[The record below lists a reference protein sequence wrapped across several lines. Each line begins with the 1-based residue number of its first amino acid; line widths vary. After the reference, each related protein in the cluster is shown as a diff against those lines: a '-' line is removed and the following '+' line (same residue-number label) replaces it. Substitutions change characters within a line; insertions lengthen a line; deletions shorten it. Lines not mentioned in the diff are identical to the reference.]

1 MVSNITKVISLS
13 VFMLLCLSILAPS
26 EGKAV
31 SEGDSIFE
39 NLGPKVEYVN
49 VIKGKMVS
57 SQGTNYYVSLLQGE
71 PAKLAVIDYNTKKV
85 IDLRELE
92 GAKAAWSIE
101 STPTGIVY
109 IGTTP
114 NEHVYKYDINTR
126 ELVDLGK
133 ATTNSDT
140 VIWDLAYDEKGDRL
154 FGVTSYGGRVFY
166 YNQNQ
171 GFTDL
176 GPVMSGR
183 QYARSVVYDSNE
195 NTLYIGVGS
204 PAALVKW
211 DLTTNEKEDILEYD
225 RSSSSVYDL
234 NLVDGQL
241 FAKMEGTNEILH
253 YDLETDKPVHR
264 FDANSRGVSEKKPN
278 EPVVFYSHN
287 GSLYEYNYEDKIN
300 KKIQSDLYGS
310 SAVSLDILPGEQKIV
325 GLAGNLGRFYEYNY
339 SQNRFSI
346 KLLDLPPQF
355 VELFKIGSSSSG
367 DIYSS
372 GFISGHL
379 SRYNPITATN
389 EIFSGLGQVESVAEQ
404 NERLYFGTYP
414 DANVFEY
421 NPNAGWSKNS
431 NPVKLLSLSE
441 DGQTRPSVIVS
452 DKKNNRLFIGTVPK
466 RGEKSGLIVI
476 YDVKKKEKVAQFTLK
491 EGQRVVSATY
501 DEQNNILYAGTSVYD
516 GSGVKTEDG
525 ANIFKIDL
533 NKETLEPEEVTVLSG
548 YHNMVSALRWTPD
561 GKIYGILDNKFIVY
575 NPSDDKA
582 SETVEIYP
590 IIPEN
595 VLGMGR
601 NESLLEGEDGY
612 LYGTVQ
618 NTLFKVNLENYRI
631 NIFRQGDVN
640 TLVKDNKGYF
650 YFNSGANL
658 WRVKQSSLT
667 SDKAITP
674 TQLYLPHVTVTESPF
689 PIARVYT
696 KRPVMLYQKQG
707 NRMVPVKTLG
717 AKQAF
722 RVYGVEGSY
731 YHTGGGYYV
740 FHENSKTTPY
750 IGRVATSIPTPIYK
764 PDGELF
770 RLMMP
775 GEEIRVYNYD
785 EEKYDV
791 GSMYTVQKST
801 EVTYYTGSLTLLE
814 ETPLYKYGEEE
825 PVLTLSAGEEYFIS
839 GTDGNKM
846 DIGNGYY
853 IEYDKNIMKYNKS

>member
-1 MVSNITKVISLS
+1 MSIMKKVLS
-13 VFMLLCLSILAPS
+13 VSVIVLLCISFLTPLKSSA
-26 EGKAV
+26 AT
-31 SEGDSIFE
+31 EGDSIFE

-57 SQGTNYYVSLLQGE
+57 SQGINYYVSLLQGE

-85 IDLRELE
+85 VDLRELE

-101 STPTGIVY
+101 STSTGIVY

-114 NEHVYKYDINTR
+114 NEHVYKYNINTR
-126 ELVDLGK
+126 ELTDLGK

-140 VIWDLAYDEKGDRL
+140 VIWDMAYDEQGDRL

-171 GFTDL
+171 GFKDL
-176 GPVMSGR
+176 GTVLSGR
-183 QYARSVVYDSNE
+183 QYARSVEYDQSE

-204 PAALVKW
+204 PAALIKW
-211 DLTTNEKEDILEYD
+211 NLTTNEKVNLLDYD
-225 RSSSSVYDL
+225 RTSSSVYDL

-241 FAKMEGTNEILH
+241 FAKMEETNEILH
-253 YDLETDKPVHR
+253 FDLETDEMVHR
-264 FDANSRGVSEKKPN
+264 FDANSRGVSGQTPN
-278 EPVVFYSHN
+278 EPIVFYSN
-287 GSLYEYNYEDKIN
+287 DGSLYQYNYETKTSE
-300 KKIQSDLYGS
+300 KIQSNLYGS
-310 SAVSLDILPGEQKIV
+310 SAVSLDILPGVQKVV
-325 GLAGNLGRFYEYNY
+325 GLAGNGGRFYEYQYN
-339 SQNRFSI
+339 QNRFSI
-346 KLLDLPPQF
+346 MMLDLPPQF
-355 VELFKIGSSSSG
+355 VELFKIGSSSTG
-367 DIYSS
+367 DIFSS

-379 SRYNPITATN
+379 SRYNPQTTTN

-404 NERLYFGTYP
+404 SGKIYFGTYP
-414 DANVFEY
+414 SANIYEY
-421 NPNAGWSKNS
+421 NPNANWVKNS
-431 NPVKLLSLSE
+431 NPAKLLSLSE
-441 DGQTRPSVIVS
+441 VGQTRPSVMVS
-452 DKKNNRLFIGTVPK
+452 DEKNNRLFIGSVPK
-466 RGEKSGLIVI
+466 RGEKSGLMTI
-476 YDVKKKEKVAQFTLK
+476 YDVSKKKMIEQFTLK
-491 EGQRVVSATY
+491 EGQRVISATY
-501 DEQNNILYAGTSVYD
+501 DEENNILYAGTSVYD
-516 GSGVKTEDG
+516 GSGAKTEDG

-533 NKETLEPEEVTVLSG
+533 NQETYEPVEVTALKG
-548 YHNMVSALRWTPD
+548 YHNMVSALKWSSD

-575 NPSDDKA
+575 TPSEEPD
-582 SETVEIYP
+582 SEQVDIYP
-590 IIPEN
+590 IIPES

-601 NESLLEGEDGY
+601 NESLLDGEDGY
-612 LYGTVQ
+612 LYGTVH

-640 TLVKDNKGYF
+640 TLVSDHKGYF

-658 WRVKQSSLT
+658 WRVKKSSLT
-667 SDKAITP
+667 SDKAIVP
-674 TQLYLPHVTVTESPF
+674 TKILLPHVTVTESEF

-696 KRPVMLYQKQG
+696 KRPVVLYQKQG

-740 FHENSKTTPY
+740 FHEDSKTTPY
-750 IGRVATSIPTPIYK
+750 IGRVATSVPTPILK

-770 RLMMP
+770 RMMMP

-785 EEKYDV
+785 EENYDV
-791 GSMYTVQKST
+791 GSMYTIAKST

-814 ETPLYKYGEEE
+814 ETPLYKYGEDE

-839 GTDGNKM
+839 GTDGNKL

-853 IEYDKNIMKYNKS
+853 ILYDKNIMKYSKS

>member
-1 MVSNITKVISLS
+1 MNKVFSLS
-13 VFMLLCLSILAPS
+13 VIMLLCFSFLTPLK
-26 EGKAV
+26 GMAV

-49 VIKGKMVS
+49 VIKGKVVS
-57 SQGTNYYVSLLQGE
+57 SQGKDYYVSLLQGE
-71 PAKLAVIDYNTKKV
+71 PAKLAVIDYKTKRV
-85 IDLRELE
+85 VDLRDLE

-140 VIWDLAYDEKGDRL
+140 VIWDMAYDEKGDRL

-171 GFTDL
+171 GFKDL

-204 PAALVKW
+204 PAALIKW
-211 DLTTNEKEDILEYD
+211 NLTTNEKINILEYD

-234 NLVDGQL
+234 DLVDGQL
-241 FAKMEGTNEILH
+241 FAKMEETNEILH
-253 YDLETDKPVHR
+253 YDIETDKLVQR
-264 FDANSRGVSEKKPN
+264 FNADSRGVSDQKPS
-278 EPVVFYSHN
+278 EPIVFFSYR
-287 GSLYEYNYEDKIN
+287 GALYEYNYKEKSN
-300 KKIQSDLYGS
+300 KKIQSELYGS
-310 SAVSLDILPGEQKIV
+310 SAVSLDILPEEQKVV
-325 GLAGNLGRFYEYNY
+325 GLAGNLGRFYEYQY
-339 SQNRFSI
+339 KQNRFSI
-346 KLLDLPPQF
+346 MLLDLPPQY
-355 VELFKIGSSSSG
+355 VELFKIGSSASG
-367 DIYSS
+367 YIFSS

-379 SRYNPITATN
+379 SRYNPLTKTN
-389 EIFSGLGQVESVAEQ
+389 VIYSGLGQVESVAEQ
-404 NERLYFGTYP
+404 NGKIYFGTYP
-414 DANVFEY
+414 DANIFEY
-421 NPNAGWSKNS
+421 DPNANWNKNS
-431 NPVKLLSLSE
+431 NPAKLLSLSE
-441 DGQTRPSVIVS
+441 LGQTRPSIIVP
-452 DKKNNRLFIGTVPK
+452 DENNNRLFIGTVPK
-466 RGEKSGLIVI
+466 RGEKSGYMII
-476 YDVKKKEKVAQFTLK
+476 YDVKKKEVISQFILK
-491 EGQRVVSATY
+491 EGQRVVSSTY

-525 ANIFKIDL
+525 ANIFKVDL
-533 NKETLEPEEVTVLSG
+533 NSESLEPEEVTALNG
-548 YHNMVSALRWTPD
+548 YHIMVSALKWTPD
-561 GKIYGILDNKFIVY
+561 GMIYGILDNKFIVF
-575 NPSDDKA
+575 NTSEDKI
-582 SETVEIYP
+582 SERVDIYP
-590 IIPEN
+590 IVPES

-601 NESLLEGEDGY
+601 NESLVTGDDGY

-618 NTLFKVNLENYRI
+618 NTLFKVNLENYRM

-667 SDKAITP
+667 SDKAIIP
-674 TQLYLPHVTVTESPF
+674 AKIYLPHVTVTESPF

-696 KRPVMLYQKQG
+696 KRPVVLYQKQG
-707 NRMVPVKTLG
+707 NRMIPFKTLG

-740 FHENSKTTPY
+740 YHEDSKTTPY

-764 PDGELF
+764 PNGELF

-785 EEKYDV
+785 EENYDV
-791 GSMYTVQKST
+791 GSLYTIPKST

-814 ETPLYKYGEEE
+814 ETPLYKYGEDE
-825 PVLTLSAGEEYFIS
+825 PILTLSAGEQYFIS
-839 GTDGNKM
+839 GTDGNKL

-853 IEYDKNIMKYNKS
+853 ILYDKNIMKYAKS